1 MRRLPQTRRVLI
13 KVPRIKIL
21 ITAGPTL
28 EPIDPVR
35 FISNRST
42 GYMGYKIA
50 KVAAKR
56 RHSVTL
62 ITGPTKLKPPKVKK
76 FIQIE
81 TAKELFGAI
90 KRELGCADCLIM
102 CAAVAD
108 FRPKKIASKKIKRGK
123 GLSLRLIPNKD
134 IVSAISKNKKDKLF
148 IGFSLE
154 TENLIRNA
162 YKKLKVKNLDLIVA
176 NSLSKRHN
184 PFGDNE
190 LSVSI
195 IEKSGHRIYIKGKS
209 KAYIAQVLLDKI
221 ERLWYLKKRDA

>member
-1 MRRLPQTRRVLI
+1 MKKPI
-13 KVPRIKIL
+13 RII
-21 ITAGPTL
+21 ITAGPTI

-50 KVAAKR
+50 EVAARR
-56 RHSVTL
+56 RHSVML
-62 ITGPTKLKPPKVKK
+62 ISGPTALKPPKVKK
-76 FIQIE
+76 FISIK
-81 TAKELFGAI
+81 TSDDLFNVLKKEIGY
-90 KRELGCADCLIM
+90 ADCLIM

-108 FRPKKIASKKIKRGK
+108 FRPKKIARKKIKRGK
-123 GLSLRLIPNKD
+123 KLLLYLVQNKD
-134 IVSAISKNKKDKLF
+134 IVAVISRHKKDKLF

-154 TENLIRNA
+154 TGNLIRNA

-209 KAYIAQVLLDKI
+209 KTYIAQVLLDKI
-221 ERLWYLKKRDA
+221 ERLWYLKKKGNI